1 MANGNANGDPVYMHD
16 TGREYVA
23 GTTLPL
29 ISQNLDSVR
38 AYQFEIQFDLGDLNL
53 GTGSKE
59 LTLAAKQVTQL
70 GFASEDIEVNR
81 INDKVFY
88 PGKSSPESV
97 TVTFD
102 NQLQWPIAQALWR
115 WYKTIYDPT
124 TGTMNNTQ
132 DPNVFKAQK
141 ATIVHLDSKGQ
152 PKYETTLFGV
162 YPKKWTTAEF
172 NYGTNEFHTIE
183 MEFRYDFMDHGD
195 S

>member
-1 MANGNANGDPVYMHD
+1 MTTERIVDSRRGMNGV
-16 TGREYVA
+16 
-23 GTTLPL
+23 TLPL
-29 ISQNLDSVR
+29 ISQGLDSVR

-81 INDKVFY
+81 VNDKVFY

-102 NQLQWPIAQALWR
+102 NQYNMPISESLWD

-124 TGTMNNTQ
+124 KGTMGNR
-132 DPNVFKAQK
+132 PSGIFKARKVQ
-141 ATIVHLDSKGQ
+141 ILHLNGQ
-152 PKYETTLFGV
+152 GKPMYETALYGV
-162 YPKKWTTAEF
+162 YPKSWKTAEF

-183 MEFRYDFMDHGD
+183 VEFRYDFMDHRNSGMAG
-195 S
+195 